1 MLWGLEC
8 NLPGA
13 QSLIRITRDCC
24 ALPPFYREGTQGA
37 KKLTSLP
44 KVPMSRSR
52 SRAGGSSLSVSGH
65 CFFTHLSLQLEAP
78 RPSAFP
84 GSPPPRHCQ
93 ILEIRKAQDWQGGSG
108 ECPALQA
115 GSHSMDDGGVQK
127 DRLGGAALGMSPGS
141 IKRLLCDPPA
151 TFTSPGNSNK
161 PPPGSAWHVAHG
173 NRCLLPFHSEARLG
187 VLIITSENTQS
198 LLSPPPVSQEISLLP
213 KDPCKCRC
221 DLGQ

>member
-1 MLWGLEC
+1 MLWFAPILQRRDPRHKEIDEPAEGPNVQVTE
-8 NLPGA
+8 
-13 QSLIRITRDCC
+13 QSWGQL
-24 ALPPFYREGTQGA
+24 
-37 KKLTSLP
+37 LT
-44 KVPMSRSR
+44 
-52 SRAGGSSLSVSGH
+52 VSGH

-108 ECPALQA
+108 ACPALQA
-115 GSHSMDDGGVQK
+115 GSHSMGDGGVQK
-127 DRLGGAALGMSPGS
+127 DRLGGAALGVSPGS
-141 IKRLLCDPPA
+141 IKRLPRDPPA
-151 TFTSPGNSNK
+151 TFASPGNSNK
-161 PPPGSAWHVAHG
+161 PPPGSAWHLAHG
-173 NRCLLPFHSEARLG
+173 NRCLFPFHSEARLR

-213 KDPCKCRC
+213 KDPCKCRY